1 MEWLQCTCHE
11 LDRRLLSR
19 QVMTRGNSRNER
31 RFKISVNHR
40 KLEPML
46 VDADRRRR
54 KPGGK
59 KAQPPRPSWD
69 RSRQDD

>member
-1 MEWLQCTCHE
+1 MA
-11 LDRRLLSR
+11 RA
-19 QVMTRGNSRNER
+19 NSLRNER
-31 RFKISVNHR
+31 RFKFSVNHR

-59 KAQPPRPSWD
+59 KAPPPRPAWD